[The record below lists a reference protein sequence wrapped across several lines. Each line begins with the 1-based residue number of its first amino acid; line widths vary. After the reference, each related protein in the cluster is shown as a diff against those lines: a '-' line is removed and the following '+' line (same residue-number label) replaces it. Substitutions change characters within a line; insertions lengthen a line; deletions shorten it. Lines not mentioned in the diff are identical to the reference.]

1 MNFAKRHV
9 AVTGGTGIL
18 GTAVVG
24 RLLELGATCHVPN
37 FNIDELKSYK
47 HRKNRR
53 VSIVEGVDLT
63 YQGAVDSYYE
73 DLPRLWGSIHL
84 AGGFAMAPIERT
96 GTGEFLAM
104 MSTNA
109 LSCYL
114 CCLAALENMRA
125 GRKSVGRSNGGR
137 IVNVTARPALEPR
150 TGAGMVLYTAAKAA
164 VAAITQSLA
173 EEVAADGIWVN
184 AIAPSTLDTPT
195 NRMAMPDAD
204 HKRWVTVGEVAETVA
219 FLAAPENMAT
229 RGALVTVYGKA

>member
-9 AVTGGTGIL
+9 VVTGVTGIL

-24 RLLELGATCHVPN
+24 RLLELGATCHMPN
-37 FNIDELKSYK
+37 FNTDELKGYRHRK
-47 HRKNRR
+47 HRRLR
-53 VSIVEGVDLT
+53 IVEGIDLS
-63 YQGAVDSYYE
+63 YQGAVDSFYE

-104 MSTNA
+104 MSTNT

-114 CCLAALENMRA
+114 CCHAALENMRR
-125 GRKSVGRSNGGR
+125 GRKPSGRSNGGR
-137 IVNVTARPALEPR
+137 IVNVAARLALEPR

-173 EEVAADGIWVN
+173 EEVAAEGIWVN
-184 AIAPSTLDTPT
+184 AIAPSTLNTPI
-195 NRMAMPDAD
+195 NRMAMPEAE
-204 HKRWVTVGEVAETVA
+204 HKNWVTVGEVAETVT
-219 FLAAPENMAT
+219 FLASPENTAT
-229 RGALVTVYGKA
+229 RGAIVTVYGKS

>member
-9 AVTGGTGIL
+9 VVTGGTGIL

-24 RLLELGATCHVPN
+24 RLLELGATCHIPN
-37 FNIDELKSYK
+37 FNIDELKGYR

-53 VSIVEGVDLT
+53 VSIVEGVDLS

-84 AGGFAMAPIERT
+84 AGGFAMAPIELT

-125 GRKSVGRSNGGR
+125 GRKASGRSNGGR

-164 VAAITQSLA
+164 VAAITQSVA
-173 EEVAADGIWVN
+173 EEVAAEGIWVN
-184 AIAPSTLDTPT
+184 AIAPSTLNTPA

-204 HKRWVTVGEVAETVA
+204 HKSWVTVSEVAETVA
-219 FLAAPENMAT
+219 FLASPENSST
-229 RGALVTVYGKA
+229 RGAIVTVYGKA

>member
-9 AVTGGTGIL
+9 VVTGGTGIL

-24 RLLELGATCHVPN
+24 RLLELGATCHIPN
-37 FNIDELKSYK
+37 FNLDELKGYR

-53 VSIVEGVDLT
+53 VSIVEGVDLS

-114 CCLAALENMRA
+114 CCLAALEIC
-125 GRKSVGRSNGGR
+125 GRV
-137 IVNVTARPALEPR
+137 ARPAAAQTAGGSSMSRHARRSSREPAR
-150 TGAGMVLYTAAKAA
+150 
-164 VAAITQSLA
+164 
-173 EEVAADGIWVN
+173 EWC
-184 AIAPSTLDTPT
+184 STPQP
-195 NRMAMPDAD
+195 RRRSP
-204 HKRWVTVGEVAETVA
+204 R
-219 FLAAPENMAT
+219 
-229 RGALVTVYGKA
+229 